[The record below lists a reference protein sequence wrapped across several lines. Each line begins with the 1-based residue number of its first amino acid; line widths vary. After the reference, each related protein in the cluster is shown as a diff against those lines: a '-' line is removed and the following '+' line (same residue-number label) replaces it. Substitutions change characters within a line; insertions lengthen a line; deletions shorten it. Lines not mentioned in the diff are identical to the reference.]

1 MSEQPSDY
9 FASIERNLYTAV
21 LADVLDDLGH
31 RDRSMHHDIRP
42 LYDGAKIVGR
52 AATLLIAEVFEN
64 PEEPYKL
71 ELQMLDNVKTGEVL
85 VFSTPPSRT
94 VGIWGELM
102 ATRAQVLGGRGA
114 VIDGLTRDVPQ
125 LINMEFPV
133 FCAGTSPADAK
144 GRLDVI
150 GIRVPVS
157 VGGVLV
163 QDGDLVVADA
173 DGCVVVPAE
182 AEAETIAKAR
192 EKVSGEDMVRDRL
205 LGGATL
211 AEVYRDTGI
220 L

>member
-1 MSEQPSDY
+1 MTDTSSEYYDT
-9 FASIERNLYTAV
+9 IERELYTAV
-21 LADVLDDLGH
+21 VADVLDELGH
-31 RDRSMHHDIRP
+31 RDRFMRSDIRP
-42 LYDGAKIVGR
+42 LYDGARVVGR
-52 AATLLIAEVFEN
+52 AATLLVADVFEI

-71 ELQMLDNVKTGEVL
+71 ELELLDNVKSGEVL

-102 ATRAQVLGGRGA
+102 ATRARVLGGRGA

-125 LINMEFPV
+125 LIEMKFPV

-163 QDGDLVVADA
+163 RDGELVIADA

-182 AEAETIAKAR
+182 AENETIARSR

-205 LGGATL
+205 LGGASL
-211 AEVYRDTGI
+211 ADVYKETGI